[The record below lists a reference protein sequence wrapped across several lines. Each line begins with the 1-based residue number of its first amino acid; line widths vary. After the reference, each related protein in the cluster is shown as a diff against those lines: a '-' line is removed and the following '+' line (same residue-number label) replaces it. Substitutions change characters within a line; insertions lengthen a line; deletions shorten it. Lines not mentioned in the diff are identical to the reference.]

1 MSAAA
6 LEAAR
11 LRRICRQVLE
21 VAEMA
26 AYCWDGIENPEIV
39 DALAELEI
47 AARQMLAALEGEA

>member
-11 LRRICRQVLE
+11 LKRVCRQVLE

-26 AYCWDGIENPEIV
+26 AYCWDGIEDGELV
-39 DALAELEI
+39 DALAELDI
-47 AARQMLAALEGEA
+47 AARRVLAALEES